1 MDEATVKN
9 LLAPLF
15 SQFGTAD
22 GDMAGKLMGYLIALE
37 HSTPQALKAAVR
49 SYLSGSVE
57 GHDGKFIPT
66 SAELARVV
74 RAEQAHLDKLAPR
87 LRIVDA
93 GRPEP
98 SPEARARMAA
108 KLGKVISSTASAMSV
123 GALNWQG
130 FPGLQEFESWKLPTG
145 TIFVAADKTVIY
157 PDGAV
162 ESWAAIESRM
172 RKPSPPKPS
181 EPEPLAEEV
190 AVAPSPELLA
200 AMRRKEWLAKA
211 ERGEEASEPADPQA
225 WRFETADT
233 SV

>member
-74 RAEQAHLDKLAPR
+74 RAEQAHIDKLAPR

-98 SPEARARMAA
+98 SPEKRAEMLG
-108 KLGKVISSTASAMSV
+108 KLGSV
-123 GALNWQG
+123 LKFVE
-130 FPGLQEFESWKLPTG
+130 FPGLRAMEEWHLPVG
-145 TIFVAADKTVIY
+145 TIFVAATKAVIY
-157 PDGAV
+157 PDGSI

-172 RKPSPPKPS
+172 KKAAPPKPS

-190 AVAPSPELLA
+190 SVAPSPELLA
-200 AMRRKEWLAKA
+200 ALRRKEWLAKQ
-211 ERGEEASEPADPQA
+211 ERGEGEEPIDPQA